1 MGKPRV
7 VIVGAGFAGLACA
20 RGLDGRPVDVLLVD
34 RTNYHLFT
42 PLLYQVATCLLNP
55 SDIAMPL
62 RKVFRGSPNV
72 RFRQAV
78 VTGIDLD
85 ARKVRTGEGD
95 EIGYD
100 RLVVAAGT
108 EANYFSNQAI
118 EAAALGLKT
127 LPEALTLRN
136 HTLRCL
142 EEATSAGRDPAPWI
156 TFVVAG
162 GGPTGVEYA
171 GALAELGRL
180 VLPLEY
186 PEIPSNLFRV
196 ILVEGQDRLLPPFS
210 EASGRHA
217 AEALKRRG
225 VEIRLSTLVSHADA
239 ETVTLSDGEVVRA
252 RTLVWS
258 AGVRPAGLAEELAAP
273 HARSR
278 RVSVD
283 ERLGIAGRVDAFA
296 VGDNAASTVE
306 EGELPMLAPPA
317 MQQGRYAA
325 ERILALEAG
334 DYGYRRFLATNSVAG
349 VTLGATANV
358 RDVDPDFL
366 PHQPA
371 KAPASPEGAI
381 FGHHRKCL
389 DQVIMHNCSSD
400 SCSSLPLDGQAGVGP
415 RTSRTTTNCSAKY

>member
-20 RGLDGRPVDVLLVD
+20 RALDGRPVDVLLVD

-78 VTGIDLD
+78 VTGIDLE
-85 ARKVRTGEGD
+85 ARKVRTAEGD

-100 RLVVAAGT
+100 RLVLAAGT

-118 EAAALGLKT
+118 EAASLGLKT

-142 EEATSAGRDPAPWI
+142 EEATSAGHDPAPWI

-217 AEALKRRG
+217 AEALQRRG
-225 VEIRLSTLVSHADA
+225 VEVRLSTLVSHADA
-239 ETVTLSDGEVVRA
+239 ETVTLSDGEVVQA

-258 AGVRPAGLAEELAAP
+258 AGVRPANLAEELATP

-283 ERLGIAGRVDAFA
+283 ERLGLAGRRDAFA

-317 MQQGRYAA
+317 MQQGRYVA

-334 DYGYRRFLATNSVAG
+334 DDLEPFRYRDKGTMATIGRSSAVAEIGPVRISGFLGWVVWLVIHLYYLIGVKNRLFVLSSWAWNYVRYDRPIRIEVA
-349 VTLGATANV
+349 
-358 RDVDPDFL
+358 
-366 PHQPA
+366 
-371 KAPASPEGAI
+371 AS
-381 FGHHRKCL
+381 RRRC
-389 DQVIMHNCSSD
+389 
-400 SCSSLPLDGQAGVGP
+400 AGE
-415 RTSRTTTNCSAKY
+415 KMED